1 MNLSNDT
8 RDVLKNFSTINQNLL
23 VKNGNTINTMS
34 AMKNIVAKATIPDT
48 FNNEF
53 AIYDL
58 NEFLSALSL
67 FKKPSL

>member
-1 MNLSNDT
+1 
-8 RDVLKNFSTINQNLL
+8 
-23 VKNGNTINTMS
+23 
-34 AMKNIVAKATIPDT
+34 MKNIVANTTVPDT

-67 FKKPSL
+67 FKDPTLSFDEKSVFQ